1 MSKNFSNI
9 GIKLAV
15 GIASAVVSVVASTMT
30 ERALNKALSNNEP
43 ETIDENTQDV
53 YRNDIEEPETEET
66 EEN

>member
-1 MSKNFSNI
+1 MSNNFSKI

-30 ERALNKALSNNEP
+30 ERALNKALSPDEP
-43 ETIDENTQDV
+43 ETIDENP
-53 YRNDIEEPETEET
+53 NDIEETETEET

>member
-1 MSKNFSNI
+1 MSKNFSSI

-30 ERALNKALSNNEP
+30 ERALNKALSSNEP

>member
-1 MSKNFSNI
+1 MSKNFSTI

-30 ERALNKALSNNEP
+30 ERALNKALSSNEP
-43 ETIDENTQDV
+43 DTIDENT
-53 YRNDIEEPETEET
+53 NDIEEPETEET